1 MGDPFASTS
10 APASD
15 HSPKS
20 AASASGAKALRG
32 SLGVEAQSQGKFAQ
46 SSVPAP
52 RRAALEAK
60 ASGVDVAAPRSE
72 NEDSADDDAFERKR
86 ERTHPSA
93 PASAVEDLL
102 VHEGSL
108 GGGGRQL
115 EGEDDDTL
123 PPFCILRN
131 TTVCWGNWHRY
142 VERKD
147 LFGGFDVGF
156 WSKPA
161 LADLDDDGDLDL
173 VVGEQYGLLYY
184 YENVGNATSPSYE
197 AVTGTASPFD
207 GIDVRYGYSAPAL
220 ADLDGDGDV
229 DLVVGEAYGALY
241 YFENV
246 GNATSPSYEAVT
258 GSANPF
264 NGIDV
269 GSDSALALAD
279 LDGDGD
285 LDLAVGENHGGTLYY
300 FENVGNARSPSYAA
314 VTGTASPFDGID
326 FSSYS
331 APAFADL
338 DGDGDP
344 DLVVGD
350 YYGGTL
356 LYYENVGFAWSPSY
370 EAAIQNPFGGIDYG
384 SYIMPV
390 PAFGDVDGDGD
401 LDLVVGARADLL
413 SRGDLSYYEIVGPAT
428 SPSYAVVTG
437 AANPLEGL
445 DVGGSS
451 APAFGDLDGDDD
463 LDLVVG
469 DETGVP
475 GEEIGALNYYEI
487 VGSTAYYYNEIVGS
501 TALPTYA
508 VVTRTAGPFAD
519 IDVGS
524 GWEHSAPDFGDL
536 DGDEDLDLVVGEENG
551 FLYYYEN
558 VGNAAAPSY
567 MAVTGNENPFDGID
581 VGSGSAPAFVDLN
594 GDSDLD
600 LVVGMGTGVL
610 FYLENVGSAAS
621 PSYVAVTGS
630 DSPFDGIDVGSK
642 SAPAFGD
649 VDGDGDLDLL
659 VGANN
664 RFLYYYV
671 NFAPT
676 HAPTLAPSPLPT
688 TPAPSPL
695 PTTRIDDDDDDD
707 DAMSVATILFAASGW
722 CVALVVIVAALAVA
736 AKRRRTPP
744 LEPAVAHP
752 TKEAPAAQMA

>member
-1 MGDPFASTS
+1 MARSVL
-10 APASD
+10 
-15 HSPKS
+15 
-20 AASASGAKALRG
+20 AL
-32 SLGVEAQSQGKFAQ
+32 LA
-46 SSVPAP
+46 
-52 RRAALEAK
+52 
-60 ASGVDVAAPRSE
+60 
-72 NEDSADDDAFERKR
+72 
-86 ERTHPSA
+86 A
-93 PASAVEDLL
+93 PASA
-102 VHEGSL
+102 
-108 GGGGRQL
+108 
-115 EGEDDDTL
+115 
-123 PPFCILRN
+123 FCVLRN
-131 TTVCWGNWHRY
+131 KTVCWGNEHQY
-142 VERKD
+142 VERTEGASPFHGMTVSSASPALAD
-147 LFGGFDVGF
+147 LDGDGDLDLVVGQNGDFLSYYENVGNATSPGYVEVTSIENPFHDIDLNLYTKPAFGDVDGDDDLDLVVGEQNGDLYYYNNSGNATSPSYVAVKGIENPFDDIEV
-156 WSKPA
+156 SENSAPA

-173 VVGEQYGLLYY
+173 VAGDVDGRLSY
-184 YENVGNATSPSYE
+184 YENVG
-197 AVTGTASPFD
+197 
-207 GIDVRYGYSAPAL
+207 SAA
-220 ADLDGDGDV
+220 
-229 DLVVGEAYGALY
+229 
-241 YFENV
+241 
-246 GNATSPSYEAVT
+246 
-258 GSANPF
+258 
-264 NGIDV
+264 
-269 GSDSALALAD
+269 
-279 LDGDGD
+279 
-285 LDLAVGENHGGTLYY
+285 
-300 FENVGNARSPSYAA
+300 
-314 VTGTASPFDGID
+314 
-326 FSSYS
+326 
-331 APAFADL
+331 
-338 DGDGDP
+338 
-344 DLVVGD
+344 
-350 YYGGTL
+350 
-356 LYYENVGFAWSPSY
+356 SPSY
-370 EAAIQNPFGGIDYG
+370 EAAIGSANLFHGIDVG
-384 SYIMPV
+384 DDSA
-390 PAFGDVDGDGD
+390 PAFADVDGDGD
-401 LDLVVGARADLL
+401 LDLVVGDYDGRLL
-413 SRGDLSYYEIVGPAT
+413 YYENVGSAAA
-428 SPSYAVVTG
+428 PSYEARTG
-437 AANPLEGL
+437 SASPFDGIDL
-445 DVGGSS
+445 DENS

-524 GWEHSAPDFGDL
+524 GWERSASAFGDL
-536 DGDEDLDLVVGEENG
+536 DGDDDLDLVVGEENG

-558 VGNAAAPSY
+558 VGNAAA
-567 MAVTGNENPFDGID
+567 
-581 VGSGSAPAFVDLN
+581 
-594 GDSDLD
+594 
-600 LVVGMGTGVL
+600 
-610 FYLENVGSAAS
+610 